1 MFGPSKSS
9 SLDWQNMTFYQCLP
23 VATWYVLCALP
34 SSLLPFLIAVNIFT
48 SRISNHSVQ
57 ESHQKKKPDLPC
69 QQSSCL
75 LSWPIFWAANPFSV
89 DCGVYDDTP
98 IKEKP
103 AFYEIRATNLPVKAK
118 SPDQFWGKLCSK
130 MSGVEEEGKSF
141 FEKWEE
147 TIQKLLGVE
156 LRKVPCSPK
165 VIDHHITVKV
175 VGWSLYSCLLAPLQ
189 KQTQKSS
196 LFHQRCGS
204 VGW

>member
-1 MFGPSKSS
+1 MLKYVFFLSFWVKYQEKCLVLQSR
-9 SLDWQNMTFYQCLP
+9 LLLNYKNMTFYQCLP

-89 DCGVYDDTP
+89 DWGAYDDTP

-118 SPDQFWGKLCSK
+118 SPAQFWAKLCSE
-130 MSGVEEEGKSF
+130 MSGVEEEEKSF
-141 FEKWEE
+141 FEKWEK
-147 TIQKLLGVE
+147 TIQRLLGVE
-156 LRKVPCSPK
+156 LRKVPCPPK

-175 VGWSLYSCLLAPLQ
+175 VG
-189 KQTQKSS
+189 
-196 LFHQRCGS
+196 
-204 VGW
+204 

>member
-1 MFGPSKSS
+1 MVLQSRLLLNDK
-9 SLDWQNMTFYQCLP
+9 NMTFYQCLP

-34 SSLLPFLIAVNIFT
+34 CSLLPFLIAVNIFT

-89 DCGVYDDTP
+89 DWGVYDDTP

-118 SPDQFWGKLCSK
+118 SPAQFWGKLYSE
-130 MSGVEEEGKSF
+130 MSGVEEEEKSF

-156 LRKVPCSPK
+156 LRKVPCPPK

-175 VGWSLYSCLLAPLQ
+175 VGWSLHSWLFAPL
-189 KQTQKSS
+189 
-196 LFHQRCGS
+196 
-204 VGW
+204 